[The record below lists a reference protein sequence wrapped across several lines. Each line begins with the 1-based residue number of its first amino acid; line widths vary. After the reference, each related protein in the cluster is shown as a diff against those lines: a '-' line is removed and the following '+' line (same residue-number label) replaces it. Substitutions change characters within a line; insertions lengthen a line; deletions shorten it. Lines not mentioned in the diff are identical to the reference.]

1 MCPGPAVTR
10 LTSGLPN
17 DGPTP
22 QRGPVTASTIEQF
35 RNESSSDP
43 RARWA
48 LDEQALDV
56 ASWRAGL
63 VIRLGASL
71 GAGFAIL
78 LPPIFGVGHA
88 PVWQVVAL
96 IACALA
102 LNVWVFLLGR
112 HPEAYRSWYKYVVA
126 STDVALVTGAYGLCG
141 SYGVVALF
149 MVPITTHAFQRGGA
163 LAYYVV
169 TIAVAGVWLGT
180 WMAWDGRT
188 PSKSDIVW
196 LIVSMGIL
204 LVTALLTVRMSSDL
218 RRRIRATR
226 ECLLLVERGDLRAR
240 AASNRTDELGLLER
254 SLNTSL
260 SEVGTLIGGVQHEA
274 VEVAAYA
281 EQLAAF
287 SEQLSEK
294 GRAFGEAA
302 LELAKY
308 LEEQRSHTERGA
320 RQTEDALAAADG
332 LRERAVAMER
342 HAEALILQGGVS
354 RDRIGHAAD
363 ALVSVGQRVRESA
376 GAIESLVEA
385 STRIGGFAESASG
398 IARSTNLLAL
408 NAAIEAARA
417 GEHGRGFA
425 VVAEEVRN
433 LAEGSARAAR
443 EITDAT
449 AKVRE
454 RVAVAVKVMAVNE
467 GEVLGVG
474 EVATKAKEALGDML
488 AGSKRVAEV
497 IAEAASVSQS
507 QSKAM
512 AELSAVIQEVQ
523 AVAAE
528 AVARAGGAANV
539 AQEQLASLESLTETA
554 QQLSRLAE
562 RLRETSSHFSV
573 PVNEPAPAS
582 AATRPAAVSPRSP
595 VRPVRAA

>member
-1 MCPGPAVTR
+1 MTGT
-10 LTSGLPN
+10 LS
-17 DGPTP
+17 
-22 QRGPVTASTIEQF
+22 EQF
-35 RNESSSDP
+35 AGATPTDP

-63 VIRLGASL
+63 VIRLGAAL
-71 GAGFAIL
+71 GAGLAIL
-78 LPPIFGVGHA
+78 LPPLLGVSRV

-96 IACALA
+96 IACALG

-112 HPEAYRSWYKYVVA
+112 NPDAYRSWYKYVVA
-126 STDVALVTGAYGLCG
+126 STDVALVTGAYAICG
-141 SYGVVALF
+141 SYTVVALF

-163 LAYYVV
+163 LAHYVV
-169 TIAVAGVWLGT
+169 TIAVGGVWLGT
-180 WMAWDGRT
+180 WMSWDGRT
-188 PSKSDIVW
+188 PTRAEVVW
-196 LIVSMGIL
+196 LVVSAGIL
-204 LVTALLTVRMSSDL
+204 LVTGLLTVRMSSDL

-226 ECLLLVERGDLRAR
+226 ECLLLVERGDLTAR

-254 SLNTSL
+254 SLNMSL
-260 SEVGTLIGGVQHEA
+260 TEVGGLIGGVQHEA

-281 EQLAAF
+281 EELAAF
-287 SEQLSEK
+287 SEQLAEK
-294 GRAFGEAA
+294 GREFGSAA
-302 LELAKY
+302 LELARY
-308 LEEQRSHTERGA
+308 LDEQQRHAERGT
-320 RQTEDALAAADG
+320 RQTEEALAAADG
-332 LRERAVAMER
+332 LRERAVAMEQ
-342 HAEALILQGGVS
+342 HAQALIEQGGVS
-354 RDRIGHAAD
+354 RDTIGRAAE

-443 EITDAT
+443 EISEAT
-449 AKVRE
+449 VKVKE
-454 RVAVAVKVMAVNE
+454 RVAIAVKVMATNE
-467 GEVLGVG
+467 GEVRDVG
-474 EVATKAKEALGDML
+474 EVATKATQALGNML

-497 IAEAASVSQS
+497 IAEAASVSQT
-507 QSKAM
+507 QSAAM
-512 AELSAVIQEVQ
+512 AELSAVIQEVR
-523 AVAAE
+523 AVAVE
-528 AVARAGGAANV
+528 AATRAGGAAGV

-562 RLRETSSHFSV
+562 RLRETSSHFTVAASGGAPV
-573 PVNEPAPAS
+573 PVPSRVPPVAT
-582 AATRPAAVSPRSP
+582 ATRASKP
-595 VRPVRAA
+595 RAA

>member
-1 MCPGPAVTR
+1 VTKTTLDDKRKIPA
-10 LTSGLPN
+10 PFA
-17 DGPTP
+17 D
-22 QRGPVTASTIEQF
+22 A
-35 RNESSSDP
+35 

-56 ASWRAGL
+56 ASWQAGL
-63 VIRLGASL
+63 VIRLGAAI
-71 GAGFAIL
+71 GAGLAIL
-78 LPPIFGVGHA
+78 LPPVLGVTSVA
-88 PVWQVVAL
+88 VWQVVVL
-96 IACALA
+96 IVCALA
-102 LNVWVFLLGR
+102 LNVWVVLLGR
-112 HPEAYRSWYKYVVA
+112 RPEAYRSWYKYVVA
-126 STDVALVTGAYGLCG
+126 TTDVALVTGAYGLSG

-169 TIAVAGVWLGT
+169 AIAVGGVWFGT
-180 WMAWDGRT
+180 WLAWDGHT
-188 PSKSDIVW
+188 PNKADVVW
-196 LIVSMGIL
+196 LIVSAGIL

-226 ECLLLVERGDLRAR
+226 ECLLLVERGDLTAR

-254 SLNTSL
+254 SLNTTL
-260 SEVGTLIGGVQHEA
+260 GEVGGLIGGVQHEA

-294 GRAFGEAA
+294 GREFGAAA
-302 LELAKY
+302 LELARYLDDQRKY
-308 LEEQRSHTERGA
+308 TERGA
-320 RQTEDALAAADG
+320 RQTEEALGAAER
-332 LRERAVAMER
+332 LRERAQAMEQ
-342 HAEALILQGGVS
+342 HATALIEQGGVS
-354 RDRIGHAAD
+354 RDAIGRAAD

-425 VVAEEVRN
+425 VVAQEVRN

-443 EITDAT
+443 EITEAT
-449 AKVRE
+449 AKVKE
-454 RVAVAVKVMAVNE
+454 RVAVAVKVMAENE

-474 EVATKAKEALGDML
+474 EVATQATEALGRML

-497 IAEAASVSQS
+497 IGEAASVSES
-507 QSKAM
+507 QSAAM
-512 AELSAVIQEVQ
+512 SELSAVIQEVQ
-523 AVAAE
+523 SVASE
-528 AVARAGGAANV
+528 AASRAGGAAGV
-539 AQEQLASLESLTETA
+539 AQEQLASLEALTETA

-562 RLRETSSHFSV
+562 RLRETSSHFTV
-573 PVNEPAPAS
+573 DVAS
-582 AATRPAAVSPRSP
+582 EKSGHAGATGVAETIVTSPSSRGD
-595 VRPVRAA
+595 RAA

>member
-1 MCPGPAVTR
+1 MTA
-10 LTSGLPN
+10 
-17 DGPTP
+17 PTP
-22 QRGPVTASTIEQF
+22 QAGWSEPIA
-35 RNESSSDP
+35 DP

-63 VIRLGASL
+63 VVRLGAAL
-71 GAGFAIL
+71 GAGLAVL
-78 LPPIFGVGHA
+78 LPPILGISRT
-88 PVWQVVAL
+88 PVWQIVAL
-96 IACALA
+96 IAGALA
-102 LNVWVFLLGR
+102 LNVWVFLIGR

-126 STDVALVTGAYGLCG
+126 STDVALVTGAYGICG
-141 SYGVVALF
+141 SYGIVSLF

-169 TIAVAGVWLGT
+169 AIAVGGVWLGT
-180 WMAWDGRT
+180 WMSWDGRPPT
-188 PSKSDIVW
+188 SSDIVW
-196 LIVSMGIL
+196 VLVSAGVL
-204 LVTALLTVRMSSDL
+204 LVTGLLAVHMSSDL

-226 ECLLLVERGDLRAR
+226 ECLLLVERGDLTAR

-260 SEVGTLIGGVQHEA
+260 SEVGSLIGGVQHEA

-294 GRAFGEAA
+294 GREFGAAA
-302 LELAKY
+302 LELARY
-308 LEEQRSHTERGA
+308 LDEQQRHTERGS
-320 RQTEDALAAADG
+320 RQTDEALSAAER
-332 LRERAVAMER
+332 LRERAEEMQQ
-342 HAEALILQGGVS
+342 HAQALIDQGGVS
-354 RDRIGHAAD
+354 RDTIGRAAD
-363 ALVSVGQRVRESA
+363 ALISVGQRVRESA

-425 VVAEEVRN
+425 VVAQEVRN

-443 EITDAT
+443 EITETT
-449 AKVRE
+449 AQVKE
-454 RVAVAVKVMAVNE
+454 RVAVAVKVMAENE
-467 GEVLGVG
+467 GEVIGVG
-474 EVATKAKEALGDML
+474 EVATEATQALGNML
-488 AGSKRVAEV
+488 AGSRRVAEV
-497 IAEAASVSQS
+497 IAEAASVSQRQS
-507 QSKAM
+507 QAM
-512 AELSAVIQEVQ
+512 AELSSVIQEVQ

-528 AVARAGGAANV
+528 AAGRAGGAAGV
-539 AQEQLASLESLTETA
+539 AQEQLASLEALAETA

-562 RLRETSSHFSV
+562 RLRESSSHFTV
-573 PVNEPAPAS
+573 AAAIAHVAPS
-582 AATRPAAVSPRSP
+582 GPPAASRIA
-595 VRPVRAA
+595 RTGRAA

>member
-1 MCPGPAVTR
+1 MWTD
-10 LTSGLPN
+10 T
-17 DGPTP
+17 T
-22 QRGPVTASTIEQF
+22 E
-35 RNESSSDP
+35 DP

-63 VIRLGASL
+63 VVRLGAAL
-71 GAGFAIL
+71 GAGLAVL
-78 LPPIFGVGHA
+78 LPPILGISHT
-88 PVWQVVAL
+88 PVWQIIAL
-96 IACALA
+96 IAGALA
-102 LNVWVFLLGR
+102 LNVWVFLIGR

-126 STDVALVTGAYGLCG
+126 STDVALVTGAYGICG
-141 SYGVVALF
+141 SYGIVSLF

-169 TIAVAGVWLGT
+169 AIAVGGVWLGT
-180 WMAWDGRT
+180 WMSWDGRPPT
-188 PSKSDIVW
+188 SSDIVW
-196 LIVSMGIL
+196 VVVSAGVL
-204 LVTALLTVRMSSDL
+204 LVTGLLAVHMSSDL

-226 ECLLLVERGDLRAR
+226 ECLLLVERGDLTAR

-260 SEVGTLIGGVQHEA
+260 SEVGSLIGGVQHEA

-294 GRAFGEAA
+294 GREFGAAA

-308 LEEQRSHTERGA
+308 LDEQQRHTERGS
-320 RQTEDALAAADG
+320 RQTDEALAAAER
-332 LRERAVAMER
+332 LRERAEEMQQ
-342 HAEALILQGGVS
+342 HAQALIDQGGVS
-354 RDRIGHAAD
+354 RDTIGRAAD
-363 ALVSVGQRVRESA
+363 ALISVGQRVRESA

-425 VVAEEVRN
+425 VVAQEVRN

-443 EITDAT
+443 EITET
-449 AKVRE
+449 TSKVKD
-454 RVAVAVKVMAVNE
+454 RVAAAVKVMAENE
-467 GEVLGVG
+467 GEVIGVG
-474 EVATKAKEALGDML
+474 EVATEATEALGNML
-488 AGSKRVAEV
+488 AGSRRVAEV
-497 IAEAASVSQS
+497 IAEAANVSHRQS
-507 QSKAM
+507 QAM
-512 AELSAVIQEVQ
+512 AELSSVIQEVQ
-523 AVAAE
+523 AVSAE
-528 AVARAGGAANV
+528 AAARAGGAAGV
-539 AQEQLASLESLTETA
+539 AQEQLASLEALTETA

-562 RLRETSSHFSV
+562 RLRESSSHFTV
-573 PVNEPAPAS
+573 AAAS
-582 AATRPAAVSPRSP
+582 APPTSTTARLSATARFTRGG
-595 VRPVRAA
+595 RAA